1 MYQIPELKKFPN
13 LNHAFSTRDE
23 GNMSFNWGEEEIV
36 LKNRE
41 RFLSKLGISLNSCI
55 ALKIQN
61 KDILV
66 TANLNLTGRG
76 MRDYENA
83 VAADGLI
90 VKEKNL
96 YLFLAVAD
104 CAPII
109 LFDSKKEIVA
119 LIHAGWESTETKIVI
134 KTVRKLITEFDCNV
148 SDICVA
154 IGPAIN
160 KESFKFKN
168 PIQKQL
174 PGWKPFLKDFP
185 GGDTAINL
193 IGYNKKQLEDIGVI
207 SRNIFISDI
216 NTAKDSNFFS
226 HYRDSRRDPE
236 NEGRFAC
243 VVGLK

>member
-1 MYQIPELKKFPN
+1 MYQIPELKKFSN

-23 GNMSFNWGEEEIV
+23 GNMSFNWGEKKIV
-36 LKNRE
+36 LRNRE
-41 RFLSKLGISLNSCI
+41 RFLSKIGISLNSCV

-66 TANLNLTGRG
+66 TVNPNLTGRG
-76 MRDYENA
+76 MRDYEDA
-83 VAADGLI
+83 VVGDGLI

-96 YLFLAVAD
+96 HLFLAVAD

-109 LFDSKKEIVA
+109 LFDSKKEVVV
-119 LIHAGWESTETKIVI
+119 LVHAGWESTEAKIVI
-134 KTVRKLITEFDCNV
+134 KTVQKLITEFNCNV
-148 SDICVA
+148 SDIYVA
-154 IGPAIN
+154 IGPAIH

-174 PGWKPFLKDFP
+174 PGWEPFLENLP
-185 GGDTAINL
+185 EGDTAIDL
-193 IGYNKKQLEDIGVI
+193 IGYNKKQLVGAGVI
-207 SRNIFISDI
+207 SRNIFISDA
-216 NTAKDSNFFS
+216 NTVKDSNFFS

-236 NEGRFAC
+236 NEGRLAC